1 MLGRILEQ
9 RVEALLIGG
18 AVMLGLKDATKDI
31 DLVCWNEED
40 RKRLL
45 AACRALGFQIVG
57 PEKKH
62 ERLGVNRLAVKG
74 GGNLDIFAEQISPR
88 TQIDLHQERQN
99 YEKYGMTM
107 KRLADIQEIL
117 RQKKPILRE
126 RFGVLEIGIFGSFAR
141 GEEKDAS
148 DLDILVEL
156 ERPVGLIKF
165 VGLQNYLSDELGEKV
180 DLVTKSALK
189 PRIKKNILSEVVYV

>member
-1 MLGRILEQ
+1 
-9 RVEALLIGG
+9 
-18 AVMLGLKDATKDI
+18 
-31 DLVCWNEED
+31 
-40 RKRLL
+40 
-45 AACRALGFQIVG
+45 
-57 PEKKH
+57 
-62 ERLGVNRLAVKG
+62 
-74 GGNLDIFAEQISPR
+74 
-88 TQIDLHQERQN
+88 
-99 YEKYGMTM
+99 MTM
-107 KRLADIQEIL
+107 RRLEEIQEIL

-126 RFGVLEIGIFGSFAR
+126 RFKVKEIGIFGSFVR
-141 GEEKDAS
+141 GEEKDTS

>member
-1 MLGRILEQ
+1 
-9 RVEALLIGG
+9 
-18 AVMLGLKDATKDI
+18 
-31 DLVCWNEED
+31 
-40 RKRLL
+40 
-45 AACRALGFQIVG
+45 
-57 PEKKH
+57 
-62 ERLGVNRLAVKG
+62 
-74 GGNLDIFAEQISPR
+74 
-88 TQIDLHQERQN
+88 
-99 YEKYGMTM
+99 MTM
-107 KRLADIQEIL
+107 RRLEEIQEIL

-126 RFGVLEIGIFGSFAR
+126 RFKVKEIGIFGSYVR
-141 GEEKDAS
+141 GEEKHTS

>member
-1 MLGRILEQ
+1 MRRLE
-9 RVEALLIGG
+9 E
-18 AVMLGLKDATKDI
+18 
-31 DLVCWNEED
+31 
-40 RKRLL
+40 
-45 AACRALGFQIVG
+45 
-57 PEKKH
+57 
-62 ERLGVNRLAVKG
+62 
-74 GGNLDIFAEQISPR
+74 
-88 TQIDLHQERQN
+88 
-99 YEKYGMTM
+99 
-107 KRLADIQEIL
+107 IQEIL

-126 RFGVLEIGIFGSFAR
+126 RFKVKEIGIFGSFVR
-141 GEEKDAS
+141 GEEKDTS

>member
-1 MLGRILEQ
+1 
-9 RVEALLIGG
+9 
-18 AVMLGLKDATKDI
+18 
-31 DLVCWNEED
+31 
-40 RKRLL
+40 
-45 AACRALGFQIVG
+45 
-57 PEKKH
+57 
-62 ERLGVNRLAVKG
+62 
-74 GGNLDIFAEQISPR
+74 
-88 TQIDLHQERQN
+88 
-99 YEKYGMTM
+99 MTM
-107 KRLADIQEIL
+107 KRLEEIQEIL

-126 RFGVLEIGIFGSFAR
+126 RFKVKEIGIFGSFVR
-141 GEEKDAS
+141 GEEKDTS